1 MRKIL
6 SVLLVLLFV
15 CSLAACSQK
24 ENNDDT
30 TVSTEDNSLEVM
42 EVEIPEDFVLIQG
55 GTFQMGS
62 PESEAWRSADETQ
75 HTVTVS
81 DFYMSKYEL
90 TQKEYEKISLHSI
103 GRFRSDLLQGR
114 ARSVGAEQRFSR
126 IYQLRQEHGVQQHEK
141 LLHARQRV
149 GDRQRG
155 QG

>member
-6 SVLLVLLFV
+6 SVLLALLFV

-30 TVSTEDNSLEVM
+30 TVSTEDNSLEVI

-62 PESEAWRSADETQ
+62 PESEAWRSADEMQ

-90 TQKEYEKISLHSI
+90 TQEEYEEI
-103 GRFRSDLLQGR
+103 
-114 ARSVGAEQRFSR
+114 VGNKR
-126 IYQLRQEHGVQQHEK
+126 K
-141 LLHARQRV
+141 
-149 GDRQRG
+149 
-155 QG
+155 